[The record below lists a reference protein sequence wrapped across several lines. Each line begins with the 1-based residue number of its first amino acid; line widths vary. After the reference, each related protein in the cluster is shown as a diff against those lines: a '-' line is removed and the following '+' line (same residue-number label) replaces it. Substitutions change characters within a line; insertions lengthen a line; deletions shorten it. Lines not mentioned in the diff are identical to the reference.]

1 MRLHVTVV
9 AILALLSVP
18 SAAQPFPADEPSLTV
33 QGEGRV
39 DVPPDYAALTVEVET
54 KSKTAADATAT
65 HAARATR
72 AMDSLRDMKS
82 SGIEVVRSS
91 FRLGEVHIPMQSS
104 RQPETEFQAVTT
116 FELKMTKVDAVND
129 AITKIASS
137 GLFRIGNLRFAV
149 DTNNPGIKEARKGAV
164 TSAREKAETY
174 AGAAGVQLASILK
187 IEDSASHGPVM
198 YAAKA
203 AGPRSVQVMPPDN
216 LTMTATVSITWR
228 IVARP

>member
-1 MRLHVTVV
+1 MRLHVMVV
-9 AILALLSVP
+9 ATLALLSAP
-18 SAAQPFPADEPSLTV
+18 CAAQPFPAAEPSLTV

-54 KSKTAADATAT
+54 KSKTAADATTAHT
-65 HAARATR
+65 ARATR
-72 AMDSLRDMKS
+72 AMEALRDMKPA
-82 SGIEVVRSS
+82 GVEVVRSN
-91 FRLGEVHIPMQSS
+91 FRLGEIHTPAPPS

-116 FELKMTKVDAVND
+116 FELKMTKIDAVND

-137 GLFRIGNLRFAV
+137 GLFRIGNLRFAMNA
-149 DTNNPGIKEARKGAV
+149 DNPAVKEARKRAV
-164 TSAREKAETY
+164 TSAREKAQTY
-174 AGAAGVQLASILK
+174 ADAASVQLAAILK
-187 IEDSASHGPVM
+187 IEDSESHGPVM

-203 AGPRSVQVMPPDN
+203 AGPRSVQVVPPDN